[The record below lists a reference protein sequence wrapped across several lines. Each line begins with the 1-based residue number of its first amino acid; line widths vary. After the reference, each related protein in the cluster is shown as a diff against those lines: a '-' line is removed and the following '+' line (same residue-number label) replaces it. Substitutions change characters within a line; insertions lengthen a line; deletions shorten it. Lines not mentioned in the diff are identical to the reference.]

1 MALLGAMKS
10 VSDISQILKSWKDL
24 QPTHVDYC
32 PEAHYNDGV
41 LAKTKEKKR
50 KIILPPRAR
59 KLLRRALL
67 IVLSLQF
74 IAFVVAGTVLVA
86 MIDLD
91 LTREFYSAHR
101 QIKSAQEIL
110 LPAALTAGAICFFLV
125 ALVTWM
131 GFRSLSRQEADPI
144 QRADEMLR
152 RLSRGELSYVPAVL
166 PDRERWALDDSA
178 ETMLAAFRERT
189 KEVKQVTKELH
200 HSVLSLRYKA
210 TGSDPLTL
218 NELRDVTGTLD
229 SLSKKLVNA
238 VKWFDT

>member
-1 MALLGAMKS
+1 
-10 VSDISQILKSWKDL
+10 
-24 QPTHVDYC
+24 
-32 PEAHYNDGV
+32 
-41 LAKTKEKKR
+41 LAKAKEKKR
-50 KIILPPRAR
+50 KNILPPRAR
-59 KLLRRALL
+59 KLLVRSLL
-67 IVLSLQF
+67 IALSLQF
-74 IAFVVAGTVLVA
+74 IAFVAAGTVLVT

-101 QIKSAQEIL
+101 QIKSAQDIL

-131 GFRSLSRQEADPI
+131 GFRILSRQEAGPI
-144 QRADEMLR
+144 QRADEMLQ
-152 RLSRGELSYVPAVL
+152 RLSRGDLSYVPTVL

-189 KEVKQVTKELH
+189 NEVKKVTKELH

>member
-1 MALLGAMKS
+1 
-10 VSDISQILKSWKDL
+10 
-24 QPTHVDYC
+24 
-32 PEAHYNDGV
+32 
-41 LAKTKEKKR
+41 LAKAKEKKQ
-50 KIILPPRAR
+50 KIVLPPRAR
-59 KLLRRALL
+59 KLLVRSLL
-67 IVLSLQF
+67 IALSLQF

-110 LPAALTAGAICFFLV
+110 LPAVATAGALCLFLV
-125 ALVTWM
+125 ALITWM
-131 GFRSLSRQEADPI
+131 GFRILSRQEAGPI

-152 RLSRGELSYVPAVL
+152 RLSRGDLSYTPAVL

-178 ETMLAAFRERT
+178 ETMLASFREKT
-189 KEVKQVTKELH
+189 NEVKQVTKELH

>member
-1 MALLGAMKS
+1 
-10 VSDISQILKSWKDL
+10 
-24 QPTHVDYC
+24 
-32 PEAHYNDGV
+32 
-41 LAKTKEKKR
+41 LAKAKKKKEKTV
-50 KIILPPRAR
+50 LPPRAR

-67 IVLSLQF
+67 VVLSLQLV
-74 IAFVVAGTVLVA
+74 AFVAAGTVLVVI
-86 MIDLD
+86 IDLD

-101 QIKSAQEIL
+101 QIKSAQEML
-110 LPAALTAGAICFFLV
+110 LPAVATAGAICFFLV
-125 ALVTWM
+125 MLITWV
-131 GFRSLSRQEADPI
+131 GFRILSRQEAGPI

-152 RLSRGELSYVPAVL
+152 RLSRGDLSYVPAVL
-166 PDRERWALDDSA
+166 PDRERWALDDST

-189 KEVKQVTKELH
+189 NEVKQVTKELH

>member
-1 MALLGAMKS
+1 
-10 VSDISQILKSWKDL
+10 
-24 QPTHVDYC
+24 
-32 PEAHYNDGV
+32 
-41 LAKTKEKKR
+41 LAKAKNKKQ
-50 KIILPPRAR
+50 KIVLPPRAR

-67 IVLSLQF
+67 IALSLQVV
-74 IAFVVAGTVLVA
+74 AFVVAGTVLVV
-86 MIDLD
+86 MIDMD
-91 LTREFYSAHR
+91 LTLEFYSAHR

-110 LPAALTAGAICFFLV
+110 LPATAMAGAVGFFLV
-125 ALVTWM
+125 ALVTWI
-131 GFRSLSRQEADPI
+131 GFRILTRQEAGPI

-152 RLSRGELSYVPAVL
+152 RLSRGDLSYTPAVL

-189 KEVKQVTKELH
+189 NEVKQITKELH

-229 SLSKKLVNA
+229 RLSKKLVNA

>member
-1 MALLGAMKS
+1 
-10 VSDISQILKSWKDL
+10 
-24 QPTHVDYC
+24 
-32 PEAHYNDGV
+32 
-41 LAKTKEKKR
+41 LAKAKEKKQR
-50 KIILPPRAR
+50 IILPPRAR

-74 IAFVVAGTVLVA
+74 TAFAIAGTVLAA

-110 LPAALTAGAICFFLV
+110 LPAVATAGALCFFLV
-125 ALVTWM
+125 ALITWM
-131 GFRSLSRQEADPI
+131 GFRILSRQEAGPI

-152 RLSRGELSYVPAVL
+152 RLSRGDLSYTPAVL
-166 PDRERWALDDSA
+166 PDRERWALDDAA
-178 ETMLAAFRERT
+178 ETMLASFREKT
-189 KEVKQVTKELH
+189 NEVKQVTKELH

>member
-1 MALLGAMKS
+1 MF
-10 VSDISQILKSWKDL
+10 
-24 QPTHVDYC
+24 
-32 PEAHYNDGV
+32 
-41 LAKTKEKKR
+41 
-50 KIILPPRAR
+50 RAR
-59 KLLRRALL
+59 KLLWRALF

-74 IAFVVAGTVLVA
+74 ISFVVAGIVLVV

-91 LTREFYSAHR
+91 LTGEFYSAHR

-110 LPAALTAGAICFFLV
+110 LPAAATAGSVGFFLV
-125 ALVTWM
+125 ALVTWV
-131 GFRSLSRQEADPI
+131 GLRILSRQEAGPI

-152 RLSRGELSYVPAVL
+152 RLSRGDLSYTPAVL
-166 PDRERWALDDSA
+166 PDRERWTLDDSA

-189 KEVKQVTKELH
+189 NEVKQVTKELH

-229 SLSKKLVNA
+229 TLSKKLVNA

>member
-1 MALLGAMKS
+1 MNSLP
-10 VSDISQILKSWKDL
+10 DISQILKSWKDL
-24 QPTHVDYC
+24 QPSRVDYC
-32 PEAHYNDGV
+32 PEDHYNNGV
-41 LAKTKEKKR
+41 LAKAKKKKEK
-50 KIILPPRAR
+50 IVLPPRAR
-59 KLLRRALL
+59 KLLRGALL
-67 IVLSLQF
+67 IVLPLQLV
-74 IAFVVAGTVLVA
+74 AFVVAGTVLVA

-110 LPAALTAGAICFFLV
+110 LPAVMTAGAICFFLV
-125 ALVTWM
+125 GLVTWL
-131 GFRSLSRQEADPI
+131 GFRILSRQEAGPI

-152 RLSRGELSYVPAVL
+152 RLSRGDLSYVPSVL

-178 ETMLAAFRERT
+178 ETMLTAFRERT
-189 KEVKQVTKELH
+189 NEVKQVTKELH

-238 VKWFDT
+238 VQWFDT

>member
-1 MALLGAMKS
+1 MAKA
-10 VSDISQILKSWKDL
+10 
-24 QPTHVDYC
+24 
-32 PEAHYNDGV
+32 
-41 LAKTKEKKR
+41 KEKKQ

-67 IVLSLQF
+67 IVLPLQF
-74 IAFVVAGTVLVA
+74 IAFVVAGTILVA
-86 MIDLD
+86 IIDMD

-101 QIKSAQEIL
+101 QIKSAQDIL
-110 LPAALTAGAICFFLV
+110 LPAAVTAGTVCFFLV
-125 ALVTWM
+125 ALVTWV
-131 GFRSLSRQEADPI
+131 GFRILSRQEAGPI

-152 RLSRGELSYVPAVL
+152 RLSRGDISYVPSVL

-178 ETMLAAFRERT
+178 ETMLVAFRERT
-189 KEVKQVTKELH
+189 NEVKQVTKELH
-200 HSVLSLRYKA
+200 SSVLSLRYKA

-229 SLSKKLVNA
+229 RLSKKLVNA

>member
-1 MALLGAMKS
+1 MNSL
-10 VSDISQILKSWKDL
+10 SDISQILKSWKDL
-24 QPTHVDYC
+24 QPSTVDYC
-32 PEAHYNDGV
+32 PEAHYNNSV
-41 LAKTKEKKR
+41 LAKAKEKKQ
-50 KIILPPRAR
+50 KIALPPRAR

-67 IVLSLQF
+67 IVLSLQLV
-74 IAFVVAGTVLVA
+74 AFVIAGTVLVA
-86 MIDLD
+86 IIDLD

-110 LPAALTAGAICFFLV
+110 LPAVAAAGAICFFLV
-125 ALVTWM
+125 MFVTWM
-131 GFRSLSRQEADPI
+131 GFRILSRQEAGPI

-152 RLSRGELSYVPAVL
+152 RLSQGDLSYVPAIL
-166 PDRERWALDDSA
+166 PDRERWALDDST

-189 KEVKQVTKELH
+189 MEVKQVTKELH